1 MSQHDFD
8 IANQTSSNARADI
21 NNALKALASTSSG
34 TSAPSTTY
42 ANMLWY
48 DTSANILKM
57 RAEADDA
64 WINIGYLDQSA
75 DAFRILDDTQV
86 VTTAGSQTGLLGDQA
101 TSAWQAGT
109 GTTESLVS
117 PAKIKA
123 AILSLSPNDT
133 WGYTSSATAL
143 SSNSSATFTHG
154 LGAAPTSVE
163 VDFVCSSANNGYA
176 AGDRITGVGSQ
187 LQAASNRGFQI
198 LIPNGNTTQIKLITL
213 QQLRFASATGSEVAL
228 LFTQWNAVV
237 KARL

>member
-34 TSAPSTTY
+34 TTAPSTTY

-75 DAFRILDDTQV
+75 DAFKILDDTQV

-101 TSAWQAGT
+101 TGTWQAGT

-123 AILSLSPNDT
+123 AIESLSPT
-133 WGYTSSATAL
+133 WGYTSSATTL
-143 SSNSSATFTHG
+143 SSNSSTTFTHG

-176 AGDRITGVGSQ
+176 AGDKITGVGSQ
-187 LQAASNRGFQI
+187 LQAATNRGFQI

-213 QQLRFASATGSEVAL
+213 QQLRFASATGSEAAL
-228 LFTQWNAVV
+228 LFSQWNAVV
-237 KARL
+237 KARA

>member
-34 TSAPSTTY
+34 TTAPSTTY

-64 WINIGYLDQSA
+64 WINIGYVDQSA

-101 TSAWQAGT
+101 TGTWQAGT

-123 AILSLSPNDT
+123 AIESLSPT
-133 WGYTSSATAL
+133 WGYTSSATTL
-143 SSNSSATFTHG
+143 SSNSSTTFTHG

-176 AGDRITGVGSQ
+176 AGDKITGVGSQ
-187 LQAASNRGFQI
+187 LQAATNRGFQI

-213 QQLRFASATGSEVAL
+213 QQLRFASATGSEAAL
-228 LFTQWNAVV
+228 LFSQWNAVV
-237 KARL
+237 KARA